1 MPFIDPAGYSSV
13 GYSSI
18 GYSVT
23 FVEPSIPGPEVPLTP
38 ITEVG
43 FGTGR
48 RFKIRTMELLRSQK
62 PNRILHTKQY
72 VGSSVVSL
80 TIGRL
85 YLSRSTVTLTLPR
98 TQSQKITA
106 ETVRTHLGVSHIQIL
121 LGKGVALQPS
131 RVRITVDSALM
142 SSVSMLKLSL
152 VDSGARRLRRLQKAA
167 EITSILI

>member
-1 MPFIDPAGYSSV
+1 MPFIDPAGFSSI

-23 FVEPSIPGPEVPLTP
+23 LVEPPAPEIPPTA

-48 RFKIRTMELLRSQK
+48 RFRIRTMELLRSQK
-62 PNRILHTKQY
+62 PNRILHTKKY
-72 VGSSVVSL
+72 VGSSSVRVNV
-80 TIGRL
+80 TRL
-85 YLSRSTVTLTLPR
+85 YLSRSTITLRLPPR
-98 TQSQKITA
+98 TVNA
-106 ETVRTHLGVSHIQIL
+106 ETVRTHLRVSHIQIL

-131 RVRITVDSALM
+131 RVRLTVDSALM
-142 SSVSMLKLSL
+142 SSVSMLRLTL
-152 VDSGARRLRRLQKAA
+152 VDPRIRLRRLQKAA

>member
-1 MPFIDPAGYSSV
+1 MPFIDPAGYSSI

-23 FVEPSIPGPEVPLTP
+23 FAEPPAPEIPLTP

-48 RFKIRTMELLRSQK
+48 RFKLRTMELLRSQK
-62 PNRILHTKQY
+62 PNRILHTRKY
-72 VGSSVVSL
+72 VGSSVVSVG
-80 TIGRL
+80 IERV
-85 YLSRSTVTLTLPR
+85 YLSRSTIMLTLPP
-98 TQSQKITA
+98 QLVNA
-106 ETVRTHLGVSHIQIL
+106 ETVRTHLRVSRIQIL

-131 RVRITVDSALM
+131 RVRLSVDSALM
-142 SSVSMLKLSL
+142 SSVSMLRLRLLDPKEI
-152 VDSGARRLRRLQKAA
+152 RLRRLQKAA